1 MNSKARI
8 EFGDFQTPLPLA
20 REVCNRL
27 RAEGVAAD
35 VILEPTCGNGTFLI
49 AAAETFTRSTLRG
62 WDINQSYVEAATA
75 ALKQARVSKRSSVQC
90 QDFFAHD
97 WEMELQ
103 KTSGRLLILGNLPWV
118 TNSAVSALNGSNL
131 PAKENF
137 MGLRGI
143 AARTG
148 KSNFDISEWM
158 LIRLVRALRGRE
170 ATVAMLCKTATARKL
185 LRYAWQNDGR
195 IAKAALYRI
204 DATEHFGASVDA
216 CLLLARMGSAG
227 PETTDVFDSLS
238 AIKSSVRMGLAG
250 RDWVADIVAYRRM
263 QHLEGLCPFQW
274 RSGVKHDCAGV
285 MELRS
290 AKVGHFENKLGEVVE
305 LEPQYLFP
313 LLKCTDLANGNTIPE
328 RFVVVTQR
336 HVGDDTAV
344 MADTVPLTWR
354 YLQSH
359 RKKFEARG
367 SSIYKGRMPFA
378 LFGIGGYAFAPWKV
392 AVSGLHRD
400 PSFRVIGPCKGKP
413 VFMDDTCYYLPF
425 ERESLARLVAD
436 ILNSEPCRQFLQSL
450 IFTGVKR
457 SVTVDLL
464 QRLNLSAIAEEAGLD
479 KQWHA
484 LERTDYKTS
493 QPAPQLQLV
502 METAS
507 RAIKGVS
514 EKHTP
519 IRYGR
524 RSKAV
529 SQVAD
534 KVGLEM
540 PK

>member
-1 MNSKARI
+1 
-8 EFGDFQTPLPLA
+8 
-20 REVCNRL
+20 
-27 RAEGVAAD
+27 
-35 VILEPTCGNGTFLI
+35 
-49 AAAETFTRSTLRG
+49 
-62 WDINQSYVEAATA
+62 
-75 ALKQARVSKRSSVQC
+75 
-90 QDFFAHD
+90 
-97 WEMELQ
+97 MELQ
-103 KTSGRLLILGNLPWV
+103 KADGRLLVLGNLPWV

-170 ATVAMLCKTATARKL
+170 ATIAMLCKTATARKL

-204 DATEHFGASVDA
+204 DAAEHFGASVDA
-216 CLLLARMGSAG
+216 CLLLARTGSVG

-238 AIKSSVRMGLAG
+238 AARSSVRMGLAG
-250 RDWVADIVAYRRM
+250 QDWVADIVAYRRM
-263 QHLEGLCPFQW
+263 RHLEGLCPFQW

-305 LEPQYLFP
+305 LEPQNLFP
-313 LLKCTDLANGNTIPE
+313 LLKCTDLANGHTIPE

-344 MADTVPLTWR
+344 MADTVPRTWR

-400 PSFRVIGPCKGKP
+400 PSFRVIGPSKGKP

-425 ERESLARLVAD
+425 EQESQARLVAD

-457 SVTVDLL
+457 TVTVDLL
-464 QRLNLSAIAEEAGLD
+464 QRLNLSAIAEEAGLG
-479 KQWHA
+479 KRWRA
-484 LERTDYKTS
+484 LERTDYKAS

-507 RAIKGVS
+507 RTVKGVS
-514 EKHTP
+514 GKFAPTH
-519 IRYGR
+519 YGR
-524 RSKAV
+524 RSKDV
-529 SQVAD
+529 SRVAD
-534 KVGLEM
+534 KVGLLM

>member
-27 RAEGVAAD
+27 QAEGVAAD
-35 VILEPTCGNGTFLI
+35 VIIEPTCGHGTFLI

-62 WDINQSYVEAATA
+62 WDINQSYVEAAAA
-75 ALKQARVSKRSSVQC
+75 ALKQAGASKRSSVQS
-90 QDFFAHD
+90 QDFFTHD

-118 TNSAVSALNGSNL
+118 TNAAVSVLNGSNL

-170 ATVAMLCKTATARKL
+170 ATIAMLCKTATARKL

-204 DATEHFGASVDA
+204 DAAEHFGASVDA
-216 CLLLARMGSAG
+216 CLLLARTGSAG

-238 AIKSSVRMGLAG
+238 ATRSSVRMGLAG
-250 RDWVADIVAYRRM
+250 QDWVADIVAYRRRR
-263 QHLEGLCPFQW
+263 HLEGLCPFQW

-290 AKVGHFENKLGEVVE
+290 AKVGHFENKLGEVVK
-305 LEPQYLFP
+305 LEPQNLFP
-313 LLKCTDLANGNTIPE
+313 LLKCTDLANGHTTPE
-328 RFVVVTQR
+328 RFVIVTQR

-344 MADTVPLTWR
+344 MADTVPHTWR

-392 AVSGLHRD
+392 AVSGLHRE
-400 PSFRVIGPCKGKP
+400 PSFRVIGPSKGKP

-425 ERESLARLVAD
+425 EQESQARLVAD

-464 QRLNLSAIAEEAGLD
+464 QRLNLSAIAEEAGLG
-479 KQWHA
+479 KQWRA

-493 QPAPQLQLV
+493 QLVPQLQLV
-502 METAS
+502 MESARRTV
-507 RAIKGVS
+507 KGVS
-514 EKHTP
+514 GKPAP

-524 RSKAV
+524 GDKDV
-529 SQVAD
+529 TQVAD